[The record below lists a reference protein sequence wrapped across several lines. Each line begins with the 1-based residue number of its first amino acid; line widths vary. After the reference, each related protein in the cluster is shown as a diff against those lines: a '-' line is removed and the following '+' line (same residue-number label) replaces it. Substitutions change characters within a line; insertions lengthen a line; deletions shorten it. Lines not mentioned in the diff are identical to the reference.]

1 MSSNTKHSK
10 IRNTGILFEL
20 LTRQI
25 TVDVLNNNKK
35 AQAAKILK
43 EFFNKNT
50 QLGKEYEL
58 YKVLTTENYKSENK
72 ANHLVDAVL
81 NTRKKIKESSL
92 KREKYNLIKE
102 IKKNYNVNDFFM
114 ARIPNYKVNAS
125 IYKLF
130 ESKSSENPAE
140 KTENRFTIVEHITR
154 KTISD
159 KKKEKAIT
167 EGYRKQ
173 EKDLRLLAYTIL
185 VEKFNKKYSSL
196 GASQKKLLK
205 EYINNISNTNSLKE
219 FIESETIKVKSK
231 LQSFLPKVD
240 DKVTKIKL
248 NEAVNQADT
257 LMKGRIVEDKQV
269 VTLMRYYQ
277 LVKELKNV
285 KNG

>member
-1 MSSNTKHSK
+1 MSSKTKHSK

-25 TVDVLNNNKK
+25 TVDVLNNDKK
-35 AQAAKILK
+35 GSAANILK
-43 EFFNKNT
+43 EFFNNKT

-58 YKVLTTENYKSENK
+58 YRVLTVENYTSEIK
-72 ANHLVDAVL
+72 ANHLVDAVVKARQKL
-81 NTRKKIKESSL
+81 NGSQL

-102 IKKNYNVNDFFM
+102 IKKTYNINDFFM

-125 IYKLF
+125 IFKVF
-130 ESKSSENPAE
+130 DSNTDGNPASE
-140 KTENRFTIVEHITR
+140 VDSRFTIVEHVTR
-154 KTISD
+154 KQISNKKED
-159 KKKEKAIT
+159 KKLV
-167 EGYRKQ
+167 EGYKKQ
-173 EKDLRLLAYTIL
+173 EKDLRLLAYGIL

-196 GASQKKLLK
+196 SKSQKKLLK

-219 FIESETIKVKSK
+219 FVETETIKVKSK
-231 LQSFLPKVD
+231 LQSFLPKVS

-248 NEAVNQADT
+248 QEAINQAET

-285 KNG
+285 

>member
-1 MSSNTKHSK
+1 MSSKTKHSK

-25 TVDVLNNNKK
+25 TVDVLNNDKK
-35 AQAAKILK
+35 GSAAKILK
-43 EFFNKNT
+43 EFFNKKT

-58 YKVLTTENYKSENK
+58 YRVLTVENYTSEIK
-72 ANHLVDAVL
+72 ANHLVDAVVKARQKL
-81 NTRKKIKESSL
+81 NNSQL

-102 IKKNYNVNDFFM
+102 IKKNYDINDFFM

-125 IYKLF
+125 IFKVF
-130 ESKSSENPAE
+130 DSNTDGNPA
-140 KTENRFTIVEHITR
+140 TETDSRFTIVEHVTR
-154 KTISD
+154 KQKSN
-159 KKKEKAIT
+159 KKEDKQLV
-167 EGYRKQ
+167 EGYKKQ
-173 EKDLRLLAYTIL
+173 EKDLRLLAYGIL

-196 GASQKKLLK
+196 SQSQKKLLK

-219 FIESETIKVKSK
+219 FVETETYKVKAK
-231 LQSFLPKVD
+231 LQSFLPKVS

-248 NEAVNQADT
+248 KEAINQAET

-277 LVKELKNV
+277 LVKELENV

>member
-1 MSSNTKHSK
+1 MSSKTKHSK

-25 TVDVLNNNKK
+25 TVDVLNNDKK
-35 AQAAKILK
+35 GSAANILK
-43 EFFNKNT
+43 EFFNNKT

-58 YKVLTTENYKSENK
+58 YRVLTVENYTSEIK
-72 ANHLVDAVL
+72 ANHLVDAVVKARQKL
-81 NTRKKIKESSL
+81 NGSQL

-102 IKKNYNVNDFFM
+102 IKKTYNINDFFM

-125 IYKLF
+125 IFKVF
-130 ESKSSENPAE
+130 DSNTDGNPASE
-140 KTENRFTIVEHITR
+140 VDSRFTIVEHVTR
-154 KTISD
+154 KQISN
-159 KKKEKAIT
+159 KKEEKKLV
-167 EGYRKQ
+167 EGYKKQ
-173 EKDLRLLAYTIL
+173 EKDLRLLAYGIL

-196 GASQKKLLK
+196 SKSQKKLLK

-219 FIESETIKVKSK
+219 FVETETIKVKSK
-231 LQSFLPKVD
+231 LQSFLPKVS

-248 NEAVNQADT
+248 QEAINQAET

-277 LVKELKNV
+277 LVKELENV
-285 KNG
+285 KNR

>member
-25 TVDVLNNNKK
+25 TVDVLNNSKK
-35 AQAAKILK
+35 AAATKILK
-43 EFFNKNT
+43 EFFNKKT

-58 YKVLTTENYKSENK
+58 YRVLTTENYTSEIK
-72 ANHLVDAVL
+72 ANHLVDAVVKARQKL
-81 NTRKKIKESSL
+81 NNSQL

-102 IKKNYNVNDFFM
+102 IKKNYDINDFFM

-125 IYKLF
+125 IFKVF
-130 ESKSSENPAE
+130 DSNTDGNPA
-140 KTENRFTIVEHITR
+140 TETDSRYTIVEHVTR
-154 KTISD
+154 KQKSNKKED
-159 KKKEKAIT
+159 KKLV
-167 EGYRKQ
+167 EGYKKQ
-173 EKDLRLLAYTIL
+173 EKDLRLLAYGIL

-196 GASQKKLLK
+196 SQSQKKLLK

-219 FIESETIKVKSK
+219 FVETETYKVKAK
-231 LQSFLPKVD
+231 LQSFLPKVS

-248 NEAVNQADT
+248 KEAINQAET

-277 LVKELKNV
+277 LVKELENV

>member
-1 MSSNTKHSK
+1 MSSKTKHSK

-25 TVDVLNNNKK
+25 TVDVLNNDKK
-35 AQAAKILK
+35 GSAANILK
-43 EFFNKNT
+43 TFFNKNT

-58 YKVLTTENYKSENK
+58 YRVLTVENYKSETK

-81 NTRKKIKESSL
+81 SARTKLNEASL

-102 IKKNYNVNDFFM
+102 VRSKYDINNFFM

-130 ESKSSENPAE
+130 STKEDMDPQTETES
-140 KTENRFTIVEHITR
+140 RFTIVENITR
-154 KTISD
+154 KNLSA
-159 KKKEKAIT
+159 KKKENVVV

-173 EKDLRLLAYTIL
+173 EKDLRLLAYGIL
-185 VEKFNKKYSSL
+185 VDKFNKKYSSL
-196 GASQKKLLK
+196 SAEQRNLLK

-219 FIESETIKVKSK
+219 LIESETVKVKK
-231 LQSFLPKVD
+231 ELQSYLPQVS

-248 NEAVNQADT
+248 KEAINQANT

-285 KNG
+285 

>member
-1 MSSNTKHSK
+1 MSSKTKHSK

-25 TVDVLNNNKK
+25 TVDVLNNDKK
-35 AQAAKILK
+35 GLAANTLK
-43 EFFNKNT
+43 NFFNKNT
-50 QLGKEYEL
+50 ELGKEYEL
-58 YKVLTTENYKSENK
+58 YRVLTVENYKSETK
-72 ANHLVDAVL
+72 ANHLVNAVL
-81 NTRKKIKESSL
+81 TARTKLNEGSL

-102 IKKNYNVNDFFM
+102 VRSNYNINNFFM

-125 IYKLF
+125 IFKLF
-130 ESKSSENPAE
+130 STKEDTNPKAETES
-140 KTENRFTIVEHITR
+140 RFTIVENITR
-154 KTISD
+154 KKISD
-159 KKKEKAIT
+159 KKKENVMV

-173 EKDLRLLAYTIL
+173 EKDLRLLAYGIL
-185 VEKFNKKYSSL
+185 IEKFNKKYSTLSS
-196 GASQKKLLK
+196 SQRNLLK

-219 FIESETIKVKSK
+219 FIESETIKVKK
-231 LQSFLPKVD
+231 QLQSHLPKVS

-248 NEAVNQADT
+248 KEAINQANT

-285 KNG
+285 

>member
-1 MSSNTKHSK
+1 MSSKTKHSK

-25 TVDVLNNNKK
+25 TVDVLNNSKK
-35 AQAAKILK
+35 GAAAKILK
-43 EFFNKNT
+43 EFFNKKT
-50 QLGKEYEL
+50 QLGKEYQL
-58 YKVLTTENYKSENK
+58 YRVLTVENYTSEIK
-72 ANHLVDAVL
+72 ANHLVDAVVKARQKL
-81 NTRKKIKESSL
+81 NNSQL

-102 IKKNYNVNDFFM
+102 VRTNYDINDFFM

-130 ESKSSENPAE
+130 SVEGNMNPQTETES
-140 KTENRFTIVEHITR
+140 RFTIVENITR
-154 KTISD
+154 KKISD
-159 KKKEKAIT
+159 KKKEDVMV
-167 EGYRKQ
+167 EGYKKQ
-173 EKDLRLLAYTIL
+173 EKDLRLLAYGIL

-196 GASQKKLLK
+196 SQSQKKLLK

-219 FIESETIKVKSK
+219 LIETETLRVKSK

-248 NEAVNQADT
+248 KEAINQAET

-277 LVKELKNV
+277 LVKELENV
-285 KNG
+285 

>member
-1 MSSNTKHSK
+1 MSSKTKHSK

-25 TVDVLNNNKK
+25 TVDVLNNSKK
-35 AQAAKILK
+35 GAAAKILK
-43 EFFNKNT
+43 EFFNKKT

-58 YKVLTTENYKSENK
+58 YRVLTVENYTSEIK
-72 ANHLVDAVL
+72 ANHLVDAVV
-81 NTRKKIKESSL
+81 KAHQKINSSQL

-102 IKKNYNVNDFFM
+102 VRSNYDINDFFM

-130 ESKSSENPAE
+130 SIKEPTNPKVETES
-140 KTENRFTIVEHITR
+140 RFTIIENITR
-154 KTISD
+154 KSISA
-159 KKKEKAIT
+159 KKKEDVVV
-167 EGYRKQ
+167 EGYKKQ
-173 EKDLRLLAYTIL
+173 EKDLRLLAYGIL
-185 VEKFNKKYSSL
+185 VEKFNKKYSTLSKT
-196 GASQKKLLK
+196 QRNLLK

-219 FIESETIKVKSK
+219 FIETETIKVKK
-231 LQSFLPKVD
+231 ELQSHLPKVS

-248 NEAVNQADT
+248 KEAINQAET

-285 KNG
+285 

>member
-1 MSSNTKHSK
+1 MSSKTKHSK

-25 TVDVLNNNKK
+25 TVDVLNNDKK
-35 AQAAKILK
+35 GSAANILK
-43 EFFNKNT
+43 TFFNKNT

-58 YKVLTTENYKSENK
+58 YRVLTVENYKSETK

-81 NTRKKIKESSL
+81 NARTKLNEASL

-102 IKKNYNVNDFFM
+102 VRSRYDINNFFM

-130 ESKSSENPAE
+130 STKEDMDPQTETES
-140 KTENRFTIVEHITR
+140 RFTIVENITR
-154 KTISD
+154 KNLST
-159 KKKEKAIT
+159 KKKENVMV
-167 EGYRKQ
+167 EGYKKQ
-173 EKDLRLLAYTIL
+173 EKDLRLLAYSIL
-185 VEKFNKKYSSL
+185 VDKFNKKYSSL
-196 GASQKKLLK
+196 SAEQRNLLK

-219 FIESETIKVKSK
+219 LIESETVKVKK
-231 LQSFLPKVD
+231 ELQSYLPQVS

-248 NEAVNQADT
+248 KEAINQANT

-285 KNG
+285 

>member
-1 MSSNTKHSK
+1 MSSKTKHSK

-25 TVDVLNNNKK
+25 TVDVLNNDKK
-35 AQAAKILK
+35 GSGANILK
-43 EFFNKNT
+43 TFFNKNT

-58 YKVLTTENYKSENK
+58 YRVLTVENYKSETK

-81 NTRKKIKESSL
+81 TARLKLNDGSL

-102 IKKNYNVNDFFM
+102 VRSKYDINNFFM

-130 ESKSSENPAE
+130 STKEDMNPQTETES
-140 KTENRFTIVEHITR
+140 RFTIVENITR
-154 KTISD
+154 KNLST
-159 KKKEKAIT
+159 KKKENVMV

-173 EKDLRLLAYTIL
+173 EKDLRLLAYSIL

-196 GASQKKLLK
+196 SSNQRNLLK

-219 FIESETIKVKSK
+219 LIESETVKVKK
-231 LQSFLPKVD
+231 ELQSYLPQVS

-248 NEAVNQADT
+248 KEAINQANT

-285 KNG
+285 

>member
-1 MSSNTKHSK
+1 MSSKTKHSK

-25 TVDVLNNNKK
+25 TVDVLNNSKK
-35 AQAAKILK
+35 GAAAKILK
-43 EFFNKNT
+43 EFFNKKT

-58 YKVLTTENYKSENK
+58 YRVLTVENYTSEIK
-72 ANHLVDAVL
+72 ANHLVDAVVKARQKL
-81 NTRKKIKESSL
+81 NNSQL

-102 IKKNYNVNDFFM
+102 VRTNYDINDFFM

-130 ESKSSENPAE
+130 SVEANMNPQTETES
-140 KTENRFTIVEHITR
+140 RFTIVENITR
-154 KTISD
+154 KKISD
-159 KKKEKAIT
+159 KKKEDVMV
-167 EGYRKQ
+167 EGYKKQ
-173 EKDLRLLAYTIL
+173 EKDLRLLAYGIL

-196 GASQKKLLK
+196 SQSQKKLLK

-219 FIESETIKVKSK
+219 LIETETLRVKSK

-248 NEAVNQADT
+248 KEAINQAEA

-277 LVKELKNV
+277 LVKELENV
-285 KNG
+285 KNR

>member
-25 TVDVLNNNKK
+25 TVDVLNNNKN
-35 AQAAKILK
+35 AEAAKILK
-43 EFFNKNT
+43 SFFNKNT

-58 YKVLTTENYKSENK
+58 YKVLTTENYKSETK
-72 ANHLVDAVL
+72 AQHLIDAVIKTHQKL
-81 NTRKKIKESSL
+81 NSTSL

-125 IYKLF
+125 IFKLF
-130 ESKSSENPAE
+130 NSNQTQNPAE
-140 KTENRFTIVEHITR
+140 KTKNLFTIVEHITR

-159 KKKEKAIT
+159 VKKEKTIN
-167 EGYRKQ
+167 ESYRKQ

-196 GASQKKLLK
+196 SKSQKKLLK

-219 FIESETIKVKSK
+219 FIESETVKVTKK
-231 LQSFLPKVD
+231 LQSMLPSVS

-248 NEAVNQADT
+248 NEAVNQAGT
-257 LMKGRIVEDKQV
+257 LMKGRVVEDKQV

-277 LVKELKNV
+277 LVKELENV
-285 KNG
+285 KSS

>member
-1 MSSNTKHSK
+1 MSSKTKHSK

-25 TVDVLNNNKK
+25 TVDVLNNDKK
-35 AQAAKILK
+35 GSAANILK
-43 EFFNKNT
+43 EFFNKKT

-58 YKVLTTENYKSENK
+58 YRVLTVENYTSEIK
-72 ANHLVDAVL
+72 ANHLVDAVVKARQKL
-81 NTRKKIKESSL
+81 NGSQL

-102 IKKNYNVNDFFM
+102 IKKTYDINDFFM

-125 IYKLF
+125 IFKVF
-130 ESKSSENPAE
+130 DSNTDGNPASE
-140 KTENRFTIVEHITR
+140 VDSRFTIVEHVTR
-154 KTISD
+154 KQISNKKED
-159 KKKEKAIT
+159 KKLV
-167 EGYRKQ
+167 EGYKKQ
-173 EKDLRLLAYTIL
+173 EKDLRLLAYGIL

-196 GASQKKLLK
+196 SKSQKKLLK

-219 FIESETIKVKSK
+219 FVETETIKVKSK
-231 LQSFLPKVD
+231 LQSFLPKVS

-248 NEAVNQADT
+248 QEAINQAET

-277 LVKELKNV
+277 LVKELENV
-285 KNG
+285 KNR

>member
-1 MSSNTKHSK
+1 MSSKTKHSK

-25 TVDVLNNNKK
+25 TVDVLNNDKK
-35 AQAAKILK
+35 GAAANTLK

-58 YKVLTTENYKSENK
+58 YRVLTVENYTSEIK
-72 ANHLVDAVL
+72 ANHLVDAVVKARQKL
-81 NTRKKIKESSL
+81 NGSQL

-102 IKKNYNVNDFFM
+102 IKKSYDINDFFM

-125 IYKLF
+125 IFKVF
-130 ESKSSENPAE
+130 DSNTDGNPASE
-140 KTENRFTIVEHITR
+140 VDSRFTIVEHVTR
-154 KTISD
+154 KQISNKKED
-159 KKKEKAIT
+159 KKLV
-167 EGYRKQ
+167 EGYKKQ
-173 EKDLRLLAYTIL
+173 EKDLRLLAYGIL

-196 GASQKKLLK
+196 SQAQKKLLK

-219 FIESETIKVKSK
+219 FVETETIKVKSK
-231 LQSFLPKVD
+231 LQSFLPKVS

-248 NEAVNQADT
+248 QEAINQAET

-277 LVKELKNV
+277 LVKELENV
-285 KNG
+285 KNR

>member
-35 AQAAKILK
+35 AQATKILK
-43 EFFNKNT
+43 EFFNKKT
-50 QLGKEYEL
+50 QLGREYEL

-72 ANHLVDAVL
+72 ANHLVDAVVVA
-81 NTRKKIKESSL
+81 RKKLNESSL

-102 IKKNYNVNDFFM
+102 IKKNYNVSDFFM

-125 IYKLF
+125 IFKLF
-130 ESKSSENPAE
+130 NSNQNENPTE
-140 KTENRFTIVEHITR
+140 KTQNLFTVVEHITR
-154 KTISD
+154 KTISS
-159 KKKEKAIT
+159 KKKENVMV
-167 EGYRKQ
+167 EGYKKQ
-173 EKDLRLLAYTIL
+173 EKDLRLLAYGIL

-196 GASQKKLLK
+196 SVAQKKLLK

-219 FIESETIKVKSK
+219 FIESETIKVKK
-231 LQSFLPKVD
+231 QLQSFLPSVD

-285 KNG
+285 KNR

>member
-102 IKKNYNVNDFFM
+102 IKKNYDVNDFFM
-114 ARIPNYKVNAS
+114 ARIPNYKVSAS

-130 ESKSSENPAE
+130 ESKSSQNPAE

-154 KTISD
+154 KTISS

-167 EGYRKQ
+167 EGYQKQ
-173 EKDLRLLAYTIL
+173 EKDLRLLAYSIL
-185 VEKFNKKYSSL
+185 VEKFNKKYRSL
-196 GASQKKLLK
+196 SHSQKKLLK
-205 EYINNISNTNSLKE
+205 EYINNISNTNSLKD
-219 FIESETIKVKSK
+219 FIETETLRVKSK

-277 LVKELKNV
+277 LVKELENV

>member
-1 MSSNTKHSK
+1 MSSKTKHSK

-25 TVDVLNNNKK
+25 TVDVLNNDKK
-35 AQAAKILK
+35 GSAANILK
-43 EFFNKNT
+43 SFFNKNT
-50 QLGKEYEL
+50 ELGKEYEL
-58 YKVLTTENYKSENK
+58 YRVLTVENYKSETK
-72 ANHLVDAVL
+72 ANHLVNAVINARLKL
-81 NTRKKIKESSL
+81 NESSL

-102 IKKNYNVNDFFM
+102 VRSKYDINNFFM

-125 IYKLF
+125 IFKLF
-130 ESKSSENPAE
+130 STKDDLKPQAETES
-140 KTENRFTIVEHITR
+140 RFTIVENITR
-154 KTISD
+154 KNLSA
-159 KKKEKAIT
+159 KKKENVVV

-173 EKDLRLLAYTIL
+173 EKDLRLLAYGIL
-185 VEKFNKKYSSL
+185 IEKFNKKYSNLS
-196 GASQKKLLK
+196 SKQRNLLK

-219 FIESETIKVKSK
+219 FIETETIEVKK
-231 LQSFLPKVD
+231 ELQSHLPKVS

-248 NEAVNQADT
+248 KEAINQAET

-285 KNG
+285 

>member
-1 MSSNTKHSK
+1 MSSKTKHSK

-25 TVDVLNNNKK
+25 TVDVLNNDKK
-35 AQAAKILK
+35 GSAANILK

-58 YKVLTTENYKSENK
+58 YRVLTVENYKSETK

-81 NTRKKIKESSL
+81 NARVKLNDASL

-102 IKKNYNVNDFFM
+102 VRSNYNINNFFM

-125 IYKLF
+125 IFKLF
-130 ESKSSENPAE
+130 STKEDMNPQSETES
-140 KTENRFTIVEHITR
+140 RFTIVENITR
-154 KTISD
+154 KNLST
-159 KKKEKAIT
+159 KKKENVMV
-167 EGYRKQ
+167 EGYKKQ
-173 EKDLRLLAYTIL
+173 EKDLRLLAYSIL
-185 VEKFNKKYSSL
+185 IEKFNKKYSSL
-196 GASQKKLLK
+196 SANQRNLLK

-219 FIESETIKVKSK
+219 FIESETIKVKK
-231 LQSFLPKVD
+231 QLQSHLPKVS

-248 NEAVNQADT
+248 KEAINQANT

-285 KNG
+285 

>member
-1 MSSNTKHSK
+1 MSSKTKHSK

-25 TVDVLNNNKK
+25 TVDVLNNSKK
-35 AQAAKILK
+35 GAAANILK
-43 EFFNKNT
+43 EFFNKKT

-58 YKVLTTENYKSENK
+58 YRVLTVENYTSEIK
-72 ANHLVDAVL
+72 ANHLVDAVVKARQKL
-81 NTRKKIKESSL
+81 NNSQL

-102 IKKNYNVNDFFM
+102 VRTNYDINDFFM

-130 ESKSSENPAE
+130 SVEANMNPQTETES
-140 KTENRFTIVEHITR
+140 RFTIVENITR
-154 KTISD
+154 KKISD
-159 KKKEKAIT
+159 KKKEDVMV
-167 EGYRKQ
+167 EGYKKQ
-173 EKDLRLLAYTIL
+173 EKDLRLLAYGIL

-196 GASQKKLLK
+196 SQSQKKLLK

-219 FIESETIKVKSK
+219 LIETETLRVKSK

-248 NEAVNQADT
+248 KEAINQAEA

-277 LVKELKNV
+277 LVKELENV
-285 KNG
+285 

>member
-43 EFFNKNT
+43 EFFNKKT

-72 ANHLVDAVL
+72 ANHLVDAVISTRQKL
-81 NTRKKIKESSL
+81 NNSQL

-102 IKKNYNVNDFFM
+102 IKRNYNVNDFFM

-125 IYKLF
+125 IFKLF
-130 ESKSSENPAE
+130 NSNQNENPAQ

-154 KTISD
+154 KTISS

-167 EGYRKQ
+167 EGYKKQ
-173 EKDLRLLAYTIL
+173 EKDLRLLAYGIL

-196 GASQKKLLK
+196 SVAQKKLLK

-219 FIESETIKVKSK
+219 FIESETAKVKK
-231 LQSFLPKVD
+231 QLQSHLPKVS

>member
-43 EFFNKNT
+43 EFFNKKT
-50 QLGKEYEL
+50 QLGREYEL
-58 YKVLTTENYKSENK
+58 YRVLTTENYKSESK
-72 ANHLVDAVL
+72 ANHLVDAVVSARQKL
-81 NTRKKIKESSL
+81 NNSQL
-92 KREKYNLIKE
+92 KREKYNLIKK
-102 IKKNYNVNDFFM
+102 IKENYDVNDFFM
-114 ARIPNYKVNAS
+114 ARIPNYKVSAS
-125 IYKLF
+125 IFKLF
-130 ESKSSENPAE
+130 NSSYGNNPAS
-140 KTENRFTIVEHITR
+140 KTENLFTVVEHITR
-154 KTISD
+154 KTISN
-159 KKKEKAIT
+159 KKKENAIT
-167 EGYRKQ
+167 EGYKKQ
-173 EKDLRLLAYTIL
+173 EKDLRLLAYGIL
-185 VEKFNKKYSSL
+185 VEKFNKKYSTLSK
-196 GASQKKLLK
+196 SQRKLLK

-219 FIESETIKVKSK
+219 FIESETAKVKK
-231 LQSFLPKVD
+231 QLQSYLPTVD

-277 LVKELKNV
+277 LVKELENV
-285 KNG
+285 

>member
-1 MSSNTKHSK
+1 MSSKTKHSK

-25 TVDVLNNNKK
+25 TVDVLNNSKK
-35 AQAAKILK
+35 GAAAKILK
-43 EFFNKNT
+43 EFFNKKT

-58 YKVLTTENYKSENK
+58 YRVLTVENYTSEIK
-72 ANHLVDAVL
+72 ANHLVDAVVKARQKL
-81 NTRKKIKESSL
+81 NNSQL

-102 IKKNYNVNDFFM
+102 VRTNYDINDFFM

-130 ESKSSENPAE
+130 SVEANMNPQTETES
-140 KTENRFTIVEHITR
+140 RFTIVENITR
-154 KTISD
+154 KKISD
-159 KKKEKAIT
+159 KKKEDVMV
-167 EGYRKQ
+167 EGYKKQ
-173 EKDLRLLAYTIL
+173 EKDLRLLAYGIL

-196 GASQKKLLK
+196 SQSQKKLLK

-219 FIESETIKVKSK
+219 LIETETLRVKSK

-248 NEAVNQADT
+248 KEAINQAET

-277 LVKELKNV
+277 LVKELENV
-285 KNG
+285 